1 MAKNYYET
9 LGVSKSATADD
20 IKKAYRKLAHKYHP
34 DKGQGNDTKFK
45 EVNEAYQVLSDS
57 SKRSQYDTY
66 GETFDQARA
75 NGNPGAGY
83 GQGFGGQGGGFGN
96 GDFGFGGFGQGGADF
111 DFGEI
116 FSDIFGG
123 QQSRTERRTRG
134 VDLEMPIT
142 LTFEEAAS
150 GVEKSI
156 TLEKK
161 DKCPTCTGSGAEPGT
176 KVITCPVC
184 HGQGQIRTTRRTIF
198 GNMQSAATCDRCD
211 GEGKIP
217 EKPCKKCDGKGV
229 LRQTKTLQVKIP
241 AGIDNGQRI
250 RVNGEGEVGYRAS
263 NPGDLYLSIK
273 VLPSKEFGR
282 SGSSLLKEM
291 PISFAQAALG
301 AKIKTSTLTGD
312 IEVKIPA
319 GTQSGHV
326 MRVAGKGI
334 PVVNS
339 GKKGDLLLTIR
350 VVTPNKLT
358 KKETEILKEL
368 AKAKGESVEVDEGFW
383 NSIKNSF

>member
-1 MAKNYYET
+1 MPNKNYYEI
-9 LGVSKSATADD
+9 LGVAKSASSDE
-20 IKKAYRKLAHKYHP
+20 IKKAYRKLAHKHHP
-34 DKGQGNDTKFK
+34 DKGQGNDAQFK
-45 EVNEAYQVLSDS
+45 ELNEAYQVLSDS
-57 SKRSQYDTY
+57 QKRSQYDTY
-66 GETFDQARA
+66 GETFEQARA

-83 GQGFGGQGGGFGN
+83 GQGFGGQAGGF
-96 GDFGFGGFGQGGADF
+96 GDFGFGGFSQNGVDF

-116 FSDIFGG
+116 FSDIFG
-123 QQSRTERRTRG
+123 SRQDRTRARARG

-142 LTFEEAAS
+142 LTFEEAAH

-161 DKCPTCTGSGAEPGT
+161 DKCPTCAGSGAEPGT

-198 GNMQSAATCDRCD
+198 GNMQSATTCERCD

-229 LRQTKTLQVKIP
+229 LRQQKTLQVKIP

-250 RVNGEGEVGYRAS
+250 RVSGEGEVGYRAS
-263 NPGDLYLSIK
+263 NPGDLYLSIRVK
-273 VLPSKEFGR
+273 PSKEFTRHGPN
-282 SGSSLLKEM
+282 LLKDL
-291 PISFAQAALG
+291 PVSFAQAALG
-301 AKIKTSTLTGD
+301 AKIKVPTLDGD

-319 GTQSGHV
+319 STQSGHV
-326 MRVAGKGI
+326 LRVAGKGI
-334 PVVNS
+334 PIVNS

-350 VVTPNKLT
+350 VITPHKLT
-358 KKETEILKEL
+358 KKETELLKEL
-368 AKAKGESVEVDEGFW
+368 AKVQGESVEVDKGFW
-383 NSIKNSF
+383 DSIKNSF

>member
-1 MAKNYYET
+1 MAQKNYYET
-9 LGVSKSATADD
+9 LGIAKGATADD
-20 IKKAYRKLAHKYHP
+20 IKKAYRKMAHKYHP
-34 DKGQGNDTKFK
+34 DKGEGNDAKFK
-45 EVNEAYQVLSDS
+45 ELNEAYQVLSDS
-57 SKRSQYDTY
+57 QKRSQYDQY

-75 NGNPGAGY
+75 NGGYGSGAGQRY
-83 GQGFGGQGGGFGN
+83 GQ
-96 GDFGFGGFGQGGADF
+96 GFGGFGQGGVDF

-123 QQSRTERRTRG
+123 QQSRTQRRTRG

-142 LTFEEAAS
+142 LTFEEAAR
-150 GVEKSI
+150 GVEKNI

-161 DKCPTCTGSGAEPGT
+161 DKCPTCAGSGAQPGT

-198 GNMQSAATCDRCD
+198 GNMQSATTCERCD

-217 EKPCKKCDGKGV
+217 EHPCKKCGGKGV
-229 LRQTKTLQVKIP
+229 LRQQKSLQVKIP

-263 NPGDLYLSIK
+263 NPGDLYLSIRVK
-273 VLPSKEFGR
+273 PSKDFTRNGPN
-282 SGSSLLKEM
+282 LLKDL

-301 AKIKTSTLTGD
+301 SKIKVPTLDGD
-312 IEVKIPA
+312 IEVKISS
-319 GTQSGHV
+319 GIQSGHV
-326 MRVAGKGI
+326 LRVAGKGI
-334 PVVNS
+334 PIINS
-339 GKKGDLLLTIR
+339 GRKGDLLLTLR

-358 KKETEILKEL
+358 KKETELLKEL
-368 AKAKGESVEVDEGFW
+368 ANIQGESVEVDEGFW

>member
-1 MAKNYYET
+1 MAKNYYEI
-9 LGVSKSATADD
+9 LGVAKSASADE

-34 DKGQGNDTKFK
+34 DKGQGNDAQFK
-45 EVNEAYQVLSDS
+45 ELNEAYQVLSDS
-57 SKRSQYDTY
+57 QKRSQYDNY
-66 GETFDQARA
+66 GETFEQARA
-75 NGNPGAGY
+75 NGNPGAGQGY
-83 GQGFGGQGGGFGN
+83 GQGPTGGFG
-96 GDFGFGGFGQGGADF
+96 DFGFGQGGADF

-123 QQSRTERRTRG
+123 QQSRAHARARG

-142 LTFEEAAS
+142 LTFEEAAH

-161 DKCPTCTGSGAEPGT
+161 DKCPTCSGSGAEPGT

-198 GNMQSAATCDRCD
+198 GNMQSATTCERCD

-217 EKPCKKCDGKGV
+217 EKPCKTCDGKGV
-229 LRQTKTLQVKIP
+229 LRQQKNLQVKIP
-241 AGIDNGQRI
+241 AGIDHGQRI
-250 RVNGEGEVGYRAS
+250 RVTGEGEVGYRAS
-263 NPGDLYLSIK
+263 NPGDLYLSIR
-273 VLPSKEFGR
+273 VMPSKEFTR
-282 SGSSLLKEM
+282 SGPNLLKDL
-291 PISFAQAALG
+291 PVSFAQAALG
-301 AKIKTSTLTGD
+301 AKLKVPTLDGK
-312 IEVKIPA
+312 IEVKVPS

-326 MRVAGKGI
+326 LRVAGKGI
-334 PVVNS
+334 PIINS

-358 KKETEILKEL
+358 KKETELLKEL

>member
-9 LGVSKSATADD
+9 LGVAKSASADE

-34 DKGQGNDTKFK
+34 DKGQGNDAQFK

-57 SKRSQYDTY
+57 AKRSQYDQY
-66 GETFDQARA
+66 GETFEQARA
-75 NGNPGAGY
+75 NGNPNAGQSY
-83 GQGFGGQGGGFGN
+83 GQGSPF
-96 GDFGFGGFGQGGADF
+96 GDFGFGQGGVDF

-123 QQSRTERRTRG
+123 QQARTQRRTRG

-142 LTFEEAAS
+142 LTFEEAAH

-161 DKCPTCTGSGAEPGT
+161 DKCPTCKGTGAEPGT

-198 GNMQSAATCDRCD
+198 GNMQSATTCERCD

-217 EKPCKKCDGKGV
+217 EKPCHTCDGKGV
-229 LRQTKTLQVKIP
+229 LRQQKTLQVKIP

-250 RVNGEGEVGYRAS
+250 RISGEGEVGYRAS
-263 NPGDLYLSIK
+263 DPGDLYLSIK
-273 VLPSKEFGR
+273 VKPSKDFTRQGPN
-282 SGSSLLKEM
+282 LLKDL

-301 AKIKTSTLTGD
+301 AKVKVPTLDGD

-319 GTQSGHV
+319 GTQSGHIL
-326 MRVAGKGI
+326 RAASKGI
-334 PVVNS
+334 TIVNS
-339 GKKGDLLLTIR
+339 GKKGDLLLTVR
-350 VVTPNKLT
+350 VVTPHKLT
-358 KKETEILKEL
+358 KKETELLKEL
-368 AKAKGESVEVDEGFW
+368 AKMQGESVEVNEGFW
-383 NSIKNSF
+383 DSIKNSF